1 MTKPVQKRAIVQQK
15 KHAVLCLTFPCMA
28 GLGHDY
34 QWIGL
39 NDKMF
44 DNDFRWT
51 DGSALVRQAA
61 FSHTF
66 ALANMAQ

>member
-1 MTKPVQKRAIVQQK
+1 
-15 KHAVLCLTFPCMA
+15 MA

-51 DGSALVRQAA
+51 DGSLLVR
-61 FSHTF
+61 
-66 ALANMAQ
+66 

>member
-1 MTKPVQKRAIVQQK
+1 MIVCTD
-15 KHAVLCLTFPCMA
+15 LTEMCNCLV

-44 DNDFRWT
+44 NNDFRWT
-51 DGSALVRQAA
+51 DGHPMVRWDSL
-61 FSHTF
+61 F
-66 ALANMAQ
+66 

>member
-1 MTKPVQKRAIVQQK
+1 MPNGKIINQ
-15 KHAVLCLTFPCMA
+15 HVLFFLA

-44 DNDFRWT
+44 ESDFRWT
-51 DGSALVRQAA
+51 DGRILVRELTVIYGFFLSEGIQY
-61 FSHTF
+61 
-66 ALANMAQ
+66 NV